1 MLNIIMNGFYKQS
14 QVFGPLLAYH
24 IACNFPKDRGYESY
38 MDDLSSDPQPRD
50 IGLLWRENMG
60 KSGQPPKSTPRLR
73 WFSSNHFFWWMC
85 SNDPFPLEP

>member
-1 MLNIIMNGFYKQS
+1 MGSINNPKYLVHYW
-14 QVFGPLLAYH
+14 AYH
-24 IACNFPKDRGYESY
+24 IACNFPKDGGYESY

-73 WFSSNHFFWWMC
+73 
-85 SNDPFPLEP
+85 